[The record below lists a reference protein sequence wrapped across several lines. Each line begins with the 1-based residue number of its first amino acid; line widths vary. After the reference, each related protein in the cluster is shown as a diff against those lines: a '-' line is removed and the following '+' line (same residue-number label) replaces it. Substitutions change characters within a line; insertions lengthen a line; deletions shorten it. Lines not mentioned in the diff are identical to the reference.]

1 MHQFTSRQSRYSPDM
16 SWQLPSSEER
26 TMCERSKCNLELKPE
41 RGVKVKKQF
50 GPRQKESSES
60 SILKVESYR
69 MKVLVGKEERSESQ
83 KAKLILDRNRRRVG
97 LEQRKLKGLETKVL
111 LGYSSGFVPS
121 IKKVII
127 WELLD

>member
-69 MKVLVGKEERSESQ
+69 MKVLVGKRREVNFKKQKLFLTSTEGEQDWSNES
-83 KAKLILDRNRRRVG
+83 
-97 LEQRKLKGLETKVL
+97 
-111 LGYSSGFVPS
+111 
-121 IKKVII
+121 
-127 WELLD
+127 